1 MSLILKRA
9 TGFCCG
15 PSALGNPQAST
26 KGHIFIR
33 RVNEIV
39 RLPFDNTNGQFH
51 GPIAVFKPI
60 VSRKSTTA
68 FLILQILASA
78 AWANENPIQAI
89 ESTQALLP
97 LSWEEL
103 TELDVSSLA
112 RQNQS
117 VKNSP
122 AAAFVI
128 TSEDIRRS
136 GVTSL
141 PELLRM
147 VPGMNVAKINA
158 WNWAVSA
165 RGFNDLY
172 ANKLQVMIDGR
183 SIYDPLVSGVYWG
196 QQNPSLPDIER
207 IEVLRGPSGSLWG
220 ANAVNGTINIVTRS
234 AKDTQGGLLN
244 GGGGTEEQG
253 FGGIRYG
260 SKLSDSTFLRA
271 TLSTLHRDA
280 SIDLAGDNDTQDNGN
295 SQTGNFRLDSRLSEH
310 DELMLEGNVSRYRL
324 HGYFIGIS
332 SPTAPLWQQNDF
344 GRDGVTGSLQSS
356 WKHHTDNGHHT
367 DLSMSFT
374 QTNWLLAMNE
384 MSRSHYVLDFQHSL
398 PDYGSQHLLWG
409 LNYQAI
415 IDQFDNSL
423 TLGFVPNEFTQHN
436 AGLFLQDEIDLT
448 DELIL
453 TLGNRVEHFTYTG
466 WESEPNARL
475 MWTPNKQ
482 HNLWA
487 AVSRAVVLPN
497 RAQHSIRLFKP
508 IPGSNPYNFFEAAA
522 NPDMKTENLLA
533 YELGWRWQVNT
544 QLDIDTALFYNI
556 YDRMQGTKFNGVV
569 RDDPTFGQI
578 REATVGNYRQVTS
591 YGLETAVNYRV
602 NHDWRL
608 QASYSANQFD
618 VYFDENSSWFRDELS
633 EPHSNPQ
640 HTLSLRSL
648 FNLTPDIELD
658 TWGRFVDSIVVDR
671 STQIPAYFTMD
682 VRLGWHPHKDLE
694 LSFSAQNLLDRQ
706 HPEFSDILYIP
717 VASQIQRGYLA
728 QISWR
733 F

>member
-1 MSLILKRA
+1 MSLI
-9 TGFCCG
+9 F
-15 PSALGNPQAST
+15 
-26 KGHIFIR
+26 FR
-33 RVNEIV
+33 R
-39 RLPFDNTNGQFH
+39 
-51 GPIAVFKPI
+51 
-60 VSRKSTTA
+60 STTV
-68 FLILQILASA
+68 LLLLQTLTA
-78 AWANENPIQAI
+78 AVAGENSNHDI
-89 ESTQALLP
+89 ESTQELLP

-128 TSEDIRRS
+128 TSEDIRRA

-196 QQNPSLPDIER
+196 QQNPALPDIER

-234 AKDTQGGLLN
+234 AKDTQGGLLY
-244 GGGGTEEQG
+244 GGGGSEERG
-253 FGGIRYG
+253 FGGVRYG
-260 SKLSDSTFLRA
+260 GKLSDSTFLRG
-271 TLSTLHRDA
+271 TLNTLHRDA
-280 SIDLAGDNDTQDNGN
+280 SIDMTGNQDTQDNGN
-295 SQTGNFRLDSRLSEH
+295 TQTGNFRLDSQLSDH
-310 DELMLEGNVSRYRL
+310 DTLMVEGNVSRYRL
-324 HGYFIGIS
+324 HGHFIGIS
-332 SPTAPLWQQNDF
+332 SPTPPLWQQNDF
-344 GRDGVTGSLQSS
+344 GRDGVTGSLQTN
-356 WKHHTDNGHHT
+356 WKHHTDSGHHT
-367 DLSMSFT
+367 DLNLSFT
-374 QTNWLLAMNE
+374 QTNWQLAMND

-409 LNYQAI
+409 LNYQVI
-415 IDQFDNSL
+415 TDNFDNSL

-436 AGLFLQDEIDLT
+436 IGVFLQDQIDLT
-448 DELIL
+448 DDLTL

-466 WESEPNARL
+466 WETEPNARL

-482 HNLWA
+482 HNFWA
-487 AVSRAVVLPN
+487 SVSRAVVLPN

-508 IPGSNPYNFFEAAA
+508 IPGTNPYQFFEAAA

-533 YELGWRWQVNT
+533 YELGWRWQVAHN
-544 QLDIDTALFYNI
+544 LDIDTALFYNI
-556 YDRMQGTKFNGVV
+556 YDRMQGTIFNGNL
-569 RDDPTFGQI
+569 RSDTNFGQI
-578 REATVGNYRQVTS
+578 REATVGNYRQVKS

-608 QASYSANQFD
+608 QASYSANQFEVNYD
-618 VYFDENSSWFRDELS
+618 VNSPWFRDELN

-658 TWGRFVDSIVVDR
+658 TWGRFVDSIIVDR
-671 STQIPAYFTMD
+671 STTVPAYFAMD

-694 LSFSAQNLLDRQ
+694 LSFSAQNLLDKQ
-706 HPEFSDILYIP
+706 HPEFSDLLYIP

-728 QISWR
+728 QISWH

>member
-1 MSLILKRA
+1 MTLSPSRFFSVLLALHALMQPLLAAEDA
-9 TGFCCG
+9 T
-15 PSALGNPQAST
+15 
-26 KGHIFIR
+26 
-33 RVNEIV
+33 
-39 RLPFDNTNGQFH
+39 DD
-51 GPIAVFKPI
+51 
-60 VSRKSTTA
+60 
-68 FLILQILASA
+68 
-78 AWANENPIQAI
+78 I
-89 ESTQALLP
+89 ESANDLLP

-112 RQNQS
+112 RQPQS

-141 PELLRM
+141 PEVLRM

-196 QQNPSLPDIER
+196 QQNPALQDIER
-207 IEVLRGPSGSLWG
+207 IEVLRGPSGNLWG
-220 ANAVNGTINIVTRS
+220 ANAVNGTINIITRS
-234 AKDTQGGLLN
+234 AKDTQGGLLY
-244 GGGGTEEQG
+244 GGGGTEERG
-253 FGGIRYG
+253 FAGVRYG
-260 SKLSDSTFLRA
+260 GKLSESTFLRG
-271 TLSTLHRDA
+271 TLSTIHRDA
-280 SIDLAGDNDTQDNGN
+280 SIDLYGNQDTHDNGDA
-295 SQTGNFRLDSRLSEH
+295 QTGNFRLDSQLSEH
-310 DELMLEGNVSRYRL
+310 DQLMVEGNVSRYRL
-324 HGYFIGIS
+324 QGYFIGVS
-332 SPTAPLWQQNDF
+332 SLTPPAWRQDDF

-356 WKHHTDNGHHT
+356 WKHQTETGHHT

-374 QTNWLLAMNE
+374 QTNWQLAMNE

-398 PDYGSQHLLWG
+398 PTYADHHLMWG
-409 LNYQAI
+409 FNYQTI
-415 IDQFDNSL
+415 NDNFDNSL
-423 TLGFVPNEFTQHN
+423 TLGFLPDNFTQHN
-436 AGLFLQDEIDLT
+436 AGLFLQDQIDLSP
-448 DELIL
+448 DWIL

-466 WESEPNARL
+466 WETEPNARL
-475 MWTPNKQ
+475 LWTPNKQ

-508 IPGSNPYNFFEAAA
+508 IPGTNTFFEAEA
-522 NPDMKTENLLA
+522 NRTMKTENLLA
-533 YELGWRWQVNT
+533 YELGWRWQLANN
-544 QLDIDTALFYNI
+544 LDIDTALFYNT
-556 YDRMQGTKFNGVV
+556 YDRMQGTKFTGAVIS
-569 RDDPTFGQI
+569 DPAPGTL
-578 REATVGNYRQVTS
+578 EATVGNYRQVKS
-591 YGLETAVNYRV
+591 YGLETALNYRV
-602 NHDWRL
+602 SPDWRL
-608 QASYSANQFD
+608 QASYSVNQFQ
-618 VYFDENSSWFRDELS
+618 VNYEPNIAWFRDELT

-658 TWGRFVDSIVVDR
+658 AWGRYVDKITVDR
-671 STQIPAYFTMD
+671 VTNIPAYFTLD
-682 VRLGWHPHKDLE
+682 LRLGWHPHKDLE
-694 LSFSAQNLLDRQ
+694 LSFSGQNLLDNQ

-728 QISWR
+728 QVSWR